1 MKKLLLLLTF
11 LSFAYAASAQY
22 ATSSHV
28 PYISVKGSR
37 VFIEGEMLPK
47 DQAAALFSDMN
58 GVDRRG
64 DYLKYRAGY
73 KTGMGLSIGGA
84 SLVVTGSLI
93 GVGAM
98 FTAIIVGIP
107 LAISGDQAYLN
118 NAQIAM
124 ITAEVATITG
134 LACVVAGI
142 PTLCIYQRRIKDIAI
157 EHAALTNSRQLSLTV
172 GPTANGLGLA
182 LAF

>member
-58 GVDRRG
+58 GVDRSG

-118 NAQIAM
+118 NAQIA
-124 ITAEVATITG
+124 
-134 LACVVAGI
+134 
-142 PTLCIYQRRIKDIAI
+142 
-157 EHAALTNSRQLSLTV
+157 
-172 GPTANGLGLA
+172 
-182 LAF
+182 